1 MQKIRQFILIIG
13 DIVLAFLALLL
24 TLNIRYWGNFNSNIL
39 NQHLLP
45 FTIVYFVWIIF
56 FYIFGLYDLKII
68 GPKGELFQR
77 MAQCFSV
84 CLIIGLAFFYLIPFF
99 GITPKTNLLLDII
112 IFTFLIFLWR
122 KIFYALFSSVYRANI
137 AFLGKMPLALT
148 LSNEIKNQPQL
159 GYKLIG
165 FLNEK
170 SNLLAQIKKYK
181 INVLIISGNIEKNA
195 NLADQLY
202 QCLPLKITFLSL
214 DKAYEEI
221 LGKIPIDFVS
231 QAWFL
236 KNLTES
242 EKTAYEKIK
251 TIIDFIIAIVLIII
265 TSPIWLIASIAIKL
279 DDKGPIF
286 YKQERVGKNRKS
298 FLIFKFRSMIINAE
312 KKGAVWASKKD
323 PRITAVGSVL
333 KKFHIDEFPQMI
345 NVLKG
350 DISLTGPRPE
360 RPEFVKQ
367 LEKQIPHYH
376 LRHIIK
382 PGFTGW
388 AQTRFIQYA
397 RSTQESHEKFQYD
410 LYYIKNRSF
419 LLDLGILLKTFLLF
433 FKTE

>member
-1 MQKIRQFILIIG
+1 MQKIRQFILIVG
-13 DIVLAFLALLL
+13 DIALAFLALLL
-24 TLNIRYWGNFNSNIL
+24 TLNIRYWGNFSSLTL

-45 FTIVYFVWIIF
+45 FTIIYFVWIIF
-56 FYIFGLYDLKII
+56 FYIFGLFDLKII
-68 GPKGELFQR
+68 GPKGELIQR
-77 MAQCFSV
+77 MAQCFGV
-84 CLIIGLAFFYLIPFF
+84 CLVISLAFFYLIPFF
-99 GITPKTNLLLDII
+99 GITPKTNLLLNIG
-112 IFTFLIFLWR
+112 IFAILIFLWR
-122 KIFYALFSSVYRANI
+122 KLFYTLFSSVYRANI
-137 AFLGKMPLALT
+137 AFLGKTSLALT

-170 SNLLAQIKKYK
+170 VNLHAQIKKHK
-181 INVLIISGNIEKNA
+181 INVLIVSENIEKNT
-195 NLADQLY
+195 NLANQLY

-214 DKAYEEI
+214 DKAFEEI
-221 LGKIPIDFVS
+221 LGKIPIDFVN

-236 KNLTES
+236 KNLSES
-242 EKTAYEKIK
+242 EKSAYDKIK
-251 TIIDFIIAIVLIII
+251 RITDFLMALLLIVL
-265 TSPIWLIASIAIKL
+265 TSPFWLISSIAIKL

-286 YKQERVGKNRKS
+286 YKQERVGKNRKG
-298 FLIFKFRSMIINAE
+298 FLVFKFRSMVVNAE
-312 KKGAVWASKKD
+312 KTGAQWATKKD
-323 PRITAVGSVL
+323 PRVTAVGAVL
-333 KKFHIDEFPQMI
+333 KKFHIDEFPQML

-350 DISLTGPRPE
+350 DLSLTGPRPE

-367 LEKQIPHYH
+367 LEKEIPHYH

-419 LLDLGILLKTFLLF
+419 LLDLGVLLKTFLLF